1 MRIIFDVL
9 RDGLSAINTAADQM
23 ALAQQQLSSGR
34 RVSAASDDP
43 LAVQQAVGEHASIGA
58 LDAYTRAADSIA
70 PRLSAADNVISD
82 IVEKLSAVLVAATSA
97 RGSAVSPAT
106 RDAAAKEVMGLRE
119 ALVGNL
125 NTTFNGTYLFSGSRV
140 DQAAYAQ
147 VGGVWTYQG
156 DAAAVRVE
164 VDRGRQIAVSFDGQ
178 AIAQGGDATDVF
190 TELDALITAIEN
202 GDNDAIGAGM
212 AAVQRAFDR
221 AQVALGRLGVDE
233 RSLDDA
239 YARLSGL
246 RRAAETR
253 RSKLEDAN
261 MAEAATRLQ
270 QADTSYRA
278 ALAAVSTAERLTLL
292 DYLR

>member
-23 ALAQQQLSSGR
+23 ATAQRQVASGR

-43 LAVQQAVGEHASIGA
+43 LAIQQAVGEHASIGA
-58 LDAYTRAADSIA
+58 LDAYTRAADSVA
-70 PRLSAADNVISD
+70 PRLAAADNVISD
-82 IVEKLSAVLVAATSA
+82 IVEKLSSVLVTAMSA
-97 RGSAVSPAT
+97 RGSEVTAAT
-106 RDAAAKEVMGLRE
+106 RDAAAKEISGLRDL
-119 ALVGNL
+119 LVNNL

-147 VGGVWTYQG
+147 VGGAWTYQG
-156 DAAAVRVE
+156 DGAPVRVE

-178 AIAQGGDATDVF
+178 AIVQGSDATDLF
-190 TELDALITAIEN
+190 SELDALVTAIQN

-212 AAVQRAFDR
+212 QAVQRAFDR
-221 AQVALGRLGVDE
+221 AQVSLGRLGVDE

-239 YARLSGL
+239 YARLATL
-246 RRAAETR
+246 KTAAETR

-261 MAEAATRLQ
+261 LAEAATRMQ
-270 QADTSYRA
+270 QADTSYKA

>member
-23 ALAQQQLSSGR
+23 ALAQRQTASGK

-43 LAVQQAVGEHASIGA
+43 LAVQQAVGEHAAIGT
-58 LDAYTRAADSIA
+58 LDAYTRAADSVA
-70 PRLSAADNVISD
+70 PRLAAADNVISD
-82 IVEKLSAVLVAATSA
+82 IVQKLTSVLVAATSA

-106 RDAAAKEVMGLRE
+106 RDAAAKEVSGLRD

-147 VGGVWTYQG
+147 IGGAWTYQG
-156 DAAAVRVE
+156 DGAPVRVE

-178 AIAQGGDATDVF
+178 AIVQGADATDVF
-190 TELDALITAIEN
+190 TELEALITAIEN

-212 AAVQRAFDR
+212 QAVQRAFDR
-221 AQVALGRLGVDE
+221 AQISLGRLGVDE

-246 RRAAETR
+246 KIAAETR

-261 MAEAATRLQ
+261 LAEAATRLQ

-278 ALAAVSTAERLTLL
+278 ALAAVSTAERLSLL

>member
-106 RDAAAKEVMGLRE
+106 RDAAAKEVTGLRE
-119 ALVGNL
+119 ALV
-125 NTTFNGTYLFSGSRV
+125 
-140 DQAAYAQ
+140 
-147 VGGVWTYQG
+147 
-156 DAAAVRVE
+156 
-164 VDRGRQIAVSFDGQ
+164 
-178 AIAQGGDATDVF
+178 
-190 TELDALITAIEN
+190 
-202 GDNDAIGAGM
+202 
-212 AAVQRAFDR
+212 
-221 AQVALGRLGVDE
+221 
-233 RSLDDA
+233 
-239 YARLSGL
+239 
-246 RRAAETR
+246 
-253 RSKLEDAN
+253 
-261 MAEAATRLQ
+261 
-270 QADTSYRA
+270 
-278 ALAAVSTAERLTLL
+278 
-292 DYLR
+292 

>member
-1 MRIIFDVL
+1 
-9 RDGLSAINTAADQM
+9 
-23 ALAQQQLSSGR
+23 
-34 RVSAASDDP
+34 
-43 LAVQQAVGEHASIGA
+43 
-58 LDAYTRAADSIA
+58 
-70 PRLSAADNVISD
+70 
-82 IVEKLSAVLVAATSA
+82 
-97 RGSAVSPAT
+97 
-106 RDAAAKEVMGLRE
+106 
-119 ALVGNL
+119 VGNL